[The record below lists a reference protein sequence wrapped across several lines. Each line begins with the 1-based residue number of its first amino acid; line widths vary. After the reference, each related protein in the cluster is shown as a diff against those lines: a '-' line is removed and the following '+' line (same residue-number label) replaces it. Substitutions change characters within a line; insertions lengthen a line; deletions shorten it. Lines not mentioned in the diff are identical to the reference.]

1 MVLEST
7 GAGIC
12 PVDALLEYLNKRGGA
27 PGPLFINEDHSPL
40 CRRKLVSCIQH
51 TLTTAGLQGAE
62 FNGHSFHIGAATSAS
77 QAGVAET
84 TIKVLGRW
92 QSMAY
97 QQYIRPSSKEL
108 AQVAEKL
115 AR

>member
-1 MVLEST
+1 M
-7 GAGIC
+7 
-12 PVDALLEYLNKRGGA
+12 
-27 PGPLFINEDHSPL
+27 PLQIG
-40 CRRKLVSCIQH
+40 SCIQH
-51 TLTTAGLQGAE
+51 TLTTAGLQGAV
-62 FNGHSFHIGAATSAS
+62 FNGHSFRIGAATSAS
-77 QAGVAET
+77 QARVPET